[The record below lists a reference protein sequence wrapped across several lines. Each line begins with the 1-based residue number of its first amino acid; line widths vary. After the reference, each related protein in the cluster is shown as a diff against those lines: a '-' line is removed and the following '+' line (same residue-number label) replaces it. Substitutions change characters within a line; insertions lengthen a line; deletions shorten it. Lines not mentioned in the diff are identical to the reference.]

1 MVMMKNIL
9 RILLGLAFTSL
20 ALSCQH
26 EEIFIDKGNS
36 NSSSYEIGVFGD
48 EMRVRLGIVA
58 PDPIEIATRG
68 VDPDGK
74 ALQTLTV
81 FCFDRNGLL
90 LSTSTAKINP
100 KPGVEDN
107 TEGTISVSLPVAT
120 RIMHLV
126 GNQNMTRFDKN
137 TFTNKSEDEVLSI
150 LEGSAGMLIYWARV
164 EVPNNVN
171 SLYTEAEYELP
182 NGNPGTAT
190 EVRRTE
196 AEAIVDWLTIETNSK
211 ENIHR
216 GIEGKGFPIV
226 FLRNQARFSIVS
238 EGWED
243 YVETNSVTGVTS
255 KPMDEWKGTYFE
267 VTGFAICNSPA
278 FGTVAPYHTDYG
290 FPTYQ
295 WSEYTPYYGVED
307 GIKGNWCED
316 ANSVTLPARR
326 DKLTDVTDVSN
337 AHDQFI
343 FETINSSTDPVDLI
357 LRGYNIVDG
366 VREAQERYYYRVNI
380 IDEEGEMIAIR
391 RNHQYKIHIVDNL
404 TNGVPTFDEA
414 LKAPATNNIWLSV
427 SDEVKAIRD
436 KEVELSVEKTKIVVD
451 ANDLEEDYFARM
463 QTFQFNVRPLT
474 NDVTLTREKLTVRWI
489 EDNQQVSTTHN
500 PSFAEGG
507 DAVSFDTSTGEGIIG
522 VQLLELPEGEMMRK
536 ATLLVKYGRLQRKI
550 TIVIVRKQEFVPAWV
565 SSEVYGK
572 LTGEDYKGEHVTVIF
587 TIPETTPAELFP
599 MKVLVTTNGLDGRAT
614 SGQTLPIIA
623 KGEDGYGE
631 EFQYVVN
638 EGTEDEEV
646 LTDLGYKYEYT
657 VDAPGQHRLYFR
669 NIFEVEEGAVE
680 YVVLQADHFHT
691 IARPVTYVEHQNKIL
706 LPKLKT
712 YSAIEG
718 ADESEVIYYMLVPQK
733 RFAPVFFDIALTVP
747 DGTNL
752 GTVGDDEEFLLY
764 STNLDHYPDDDDRLN
779 ESTSI
784 KPSDFDCYFKSYNEP
799 YWGTGGR
806 IFGFYPRREKVEN
819 GTFWGAS
826 ENINGVDYN
835 LFQIYLETNTPAS
848 AEVVRIASNQ
858 KGSPSVKD
866 GGVNYNGDTF
876 RSVTF
881 ELANYRPFR
890 FAAQVNGEGNYVSDD
905 ATSDTPTPEVIDN
918 IRFTYLP
925 DEIVEVSFDVT
936 SFEANDGTQV
946 TPFGTG
952 FEIFIDAPMLTLQK
966 GDNKGV
972 VMEGGW
978 NPVQYDLEDM
988 NVDMFDKHEDGT
1000 HYVEA
1005 KAKLEDL
1012 GNGKFVYRVDPNLN
1026 FEADCWAYGPYADK
1040 SLPLIEDTS
1049 ADMKLWG
1056 DRKTIRFR
1064 KNSIVSSGNIVVSA
1078 NPDHV
1083 TFHSKAFN
1091 ISNEPINGRIGY
1103 LTEDENG
1110 NVNVSEPVP
1119 VPASQFVSFSRVY
1132 DDSRIGSLIV
1142 KSINEWAPDAP
1153 TQYELRLRGE
1163 YEFNWRNDPIKVQ
1176 TQIGGKFYST
1186 IIPDLETLYNNT
1198 TILLSLDK

>member
-1 MVMMKNIL
+1 MKTTMRIIQK
-9 RILLGLAFTSL
+9 ILLGLSFTCL
-20 ALSCQH
+20 ALSCQQ
-26 EEIFIDKGNS
+26 EEIFIDKGNN
-36 NSSSYEIGVFGD
+36 NSTSYEVGVFGD

-90 LSTSTAKINP
+90 ISTSTAKVNP

-107 TEGTISVSLPVAT
+107 TEGTIFVSLPVAT

-190 EVRRTE
+190 EVHRTE
-196 AEAIVDWLTIETNSK
+196 AEAIVDWLTIETNPE

-243 YVETNSVTGVTS
+243 YVETNPVTGVTA

-366 VREAQERYYYRVNI
+366 VRETQERYYYRVNM
-380 IDEEGEMIAIR
+380 IDEEGEMITIR

-414 LKAPATNNIWLSV
+414 LKAPATNNIWFSI

-463 QTFQFNVRPLT
+463 QTFQFNVTPLT
-474 NDVTLTREKLTVRWI
+474 NDVTLTREKLTVRWV

-507 DAVSFDTSTGEGIIG
+507 DAVYFDTSTGEGIIG

-587 TIPETTPAELFP
+587 TIPKTTPAELFP

-614 SGQTLPIIA
+614 SGQTLPIVA

-638 EGTEDEEV
+638 EGTEDEKV

-669 NIFEVEEGAVE
+669 NIFEVEDGAVE

-691 IARPVTYVEHQNKIL
+691 IAKPVTYVDHQNAL
-706 LPKLKT
+706 RVPALFT
-712 YSAIEG
+712 FTAVEG
-718 ADESEVIYYMLVPQK
+718 APESEQIPYLLVAQK
-733 RFAPVFFDIALTVP
+733 RFAPVQLDVAVDVK
-747 DGTNL
+747 DGTSFSEI
-752 GTVGDDEEFLLY
+752 GDNEEFLLY
-764 STNLDHYPDDDDRLN
+764 STNLDHYPDDDSRLYAYQK
-779 ESTSI
+779 EQ
-784 KPSDFDCYFKSYNEP
+784 FDCYFKPYDESY
-799 YWGTGGR
+799 WSTGGR
-806 IFGFYPRREKVEN
+806 IYGFYPRIDKFN
-819 GTFWGAS
+819 AGKLWDALYGYQ
-826 ENINGVDYN
+826 G
-835 LFQIYLETNTPAS
+835 FQIYMETNKPKS

-858 KGSPSVKD
+858 KGSPQVKD
-866 GGVNYNGDTF
+866 ASQEYDGMTF

-890 FAAQVNGEGNYVSDD
+890 FAAQIKAEENFDFGYEGTYKVDPVDNPSSE
-905 ATSDTPTPEVIDN
+905 TEPEVIDN
-918 IRFTYLP
+918 IQFTYLP
-925 DEIVEVSFDVT
+925 DQTVEVAFDIT
-936 SFEANDGTQV
+936 SFSSTDGSTV
-946 TPFGTG
+946 DPFGTG
-952 FEIFIDAPMLTLQK
+952 FEIFIDSPILELVE
-966 GDNKGV
+966 GDNPLIENKSV
-972 VMEGGW
+972 
-978 NPVQYDLEDM
+978 N
-988 NVDMFDKHEDGT
+988 MFDKTEFGE
-1000 HYVEA
+1000 HYVER
-1005 KAKLEDL
+1005 KPKLEDL
-1012 GNGKFVYRVDPNLN
+1012 GNGRFVYRVDPDYGVEQSFFPTEALIQDPRN
-1026 FEADCWAYGPYADK
+1026 F
-1040 SLPLIEDTS
+1040 SQV
-1049 ADMKLWG
+1049 G
-1056 DRKTIRFR
+1056 DRKVIKFR
-1064 KNSIVSSGNIVVSA
+1064 KTSIVSIGQITISA

-1083 TFHSKAFN
+1083 TYHSKTFN
-1091 ISNEPINGRIGY
+1091 ITNEPINGRIGY
-1103 LTEDENG
+1103 VTEDENG
-1110 NVNVSEPVP
+1110 NQLDILS
-1119 VPASQFVSFSRVY
+1119 VPADQFVSFSRLY

-1142 KSINEWAPDAP
+1142 KANNDANP
-1153 TQYELRLRGE
+1153 LEGTYYDLRLRGE

-1176 TQIGGKFYST
+1176 TQVGGKFYST

-1198 TILLSLDK
+1198 TILLSLEK